1 MFFNTFS
8 YAVFLPVVLG
18 LYWWIPRGGRI
29 PLLLVAS
36 YVFYGWWDARFL
48 SLIAISTLVDF
59 MVARRLA
66 VIESPR
72 GRRRLLS
79 LSIAANLGFLGF
91 FKYWGFFVDNAAEL
105 LSRLGFEAHA
115 PTLRILLPAGISFYT
130 FQALSYTIDVYRR
143 RVEPEPSLLRFALF
157 ISFFPHLV
165 AGPIMRA
172 SQLLAQFRNL
182 PDHPRHVR
190 WKDGV
195 ALIGLG
201 LFRKVVFA
209 DGVAPFVDRV
219 FSNPSLFDRST
230 LFFAALGFA
239 IQIYGDFAGYS
250 DIARGTAR
258 LFGVELVE
266 NFRQPYLATSVTDF
280 WRRWHISLST
290 WLREYLYIPLGG
302 NRHGRLRTFRNLMLT
317 MLLGGLWHGANWTF
331 VVWGGLHGLYL
342 SVERLWG
349 VDESSTGWPV
359 FARLWTFGMVG
370 MAWILFRSSSFADA
384 ADYLGGLIV
393 GSGSE
398 TAVGGPLLVVILGGL
413 MILLDIVQ
421 AAAPFEDLVA
431 SMHPAARGVAFGA
444 AAVLMAVLSSSVS
457 IPFIYFRF

>member
-1 MFFNTFS
+1 VFFNTFD

-18 LYWWIPRGGRI
+18 LYWWIPRGARI

-48 SLIAISTLVDF
+48 ALIAISTLVDF

-66 VIESPR
+66 VAESPR

-79 LSIAANLGFLGF
+79 ISIVANLGFLGF
-91 FKYWGFFVDNAAEL
+91 FKYWGFFIDSAAEL
-105 LSRLGFEAHA
+105 MSRLGLEAH
-115 PTLRILLPAGISFYT
+115 PPVLRILLPAGISFYT

-143 RVEPEPSLLRFALF
+143 RIEPEPSLLRFALF

-182 PDHPRHVR
+182 PDHPRQVR

-280 WRRWHISLST
+280 WRRWHMSLST
-290 WLREYLYIPLGG
+290 WLREYLYISLGG

-331 VVWGGLHGLYL
+331 VLWGGLHGLYL
-342 SVERLWG
+342 SAERLLR
-349 VDESSTGWPV
+349 VDHPGPRWPV
-359 FARLWTFGMVG
+359 FGRVWTFGLVG
-370 MAWILFRSSSFADA
+370 VASFADA
-384 ADYLGGLIV
+384 ADYLGGLIA
-393 GSGSE
+393 GSGTE
-398 TAVGGPLLVVILGGL
+398 TAVGGPLLVVMLGGL
-413 MILLDIVQ
+413 MILLDVIQ
-421 AAAPFEDLVA
+421 AANPFEELVA
-431 SMHPAARGVAFGA
+431 SLHPALRGAAYGA
-444 AAVLMAVLSSSVS
+444 AAVAMVVLSSSVS